1 MCGDIA
7 SVIVN
12 ISVDALDRTFDYLI
26 PERLRDSIQPGTPVL
41 IPFGRGDRQITGYV
55 VDLKKESKWD
65 QLKEIISIQEGE
77 VPVEGQ
83 LLSLAAW
90 IKEHYGSTMNEAIRT
105 VLPIRERVKSVE
117 EHWLNFVISPDEAE
131 IVAEKEEEKHH
142 VAKARLI
149 RGMLE
154 DGPLSTRV
162 AKERYKTT
170 KAVVDSLVQA
180 GVISVTSERIE
191 RRPEELADIF
201 DDDPGKEIA
210 LTDEQRNCVGT
221 FLSDYEKGERNT
233 YLLYGVTGSGK
244 TEVYMSILKKVIGEG
259 KQAVVLIP
267 EIALTHQTVERFA
280 RLFHDRVTVLH
291 SRMSAGERYD
301 QFMRAKEHE
310 VDIVVGPRSAL
321 FVPFDNLGLIIID
334 EEHDGSYR
342 SDKTPTYHARE
353 VALERAKRCGASVIL
368 GSATPSVESYKA
380 AMDGEYKLLRMN
392 ERATG
397 ALLPAV
403 HVVDLR
409 EELKAKNHSIFS
421 RLLKEK
427 IEDRL
432 RKGEQTMLFINRR
445 GYAGFVSCRSCGY
458 VLKCSH
464 CDVSLTEHGRKK
476 NPHLVC
482 HYCGHT
488 EPMPKT
494 CPSCGSPYIAAFGMG
509 TEQVCE
515 MITKEFPSA
524 RVLRMDADT
533 TKQKGGHERVLA
545 PFRKEQA
552 DILVGTQMIVKG
564 HDIPKVT
571 LVGAIAADLSMH
583 MSDYKSYENTFD
595 LLMQAGGRAGRN
607 ELPGEFVIQTYQ
619 PENYCIKAIE
629 RSDPDDFYQQELSF
643 RRVSGYPPY
652 RSMLKILISSES
664 REHVNM
670 LSEKLSQ
677 MIDEVISAGSV
688 RIGPAPDQLS
698 FIKDRHRMCLFV
710 KSEASCDID
719 RVIKTIDE
727 RTDKDPLMRDCFI
740 TYHRSPK

>member
-1 MCGDIA
+1 MSGDIA

-12 ISVDALDRTFDYLI
+12 ISVDALDKTFDYLI
-26 PERLRDSIQPGTPVL
+26 PAALKNDVKPGTPVL

-55 VDLKKESKWD
+55 VDIKNESKWEK
-65 QLKEIISIQEGE
+65 LKEIISIQEGE

-117 EHWLNFVISPDEAE
+117 EHWLNFVISPEEAE
-131 IVAEKEEEKHH
+131 KIAETEEEKHH

-149 RGMLE
+149 RGMLQ
-154 DGPLSTRV
+154 DGTLSSRV
-162 AKERYKTT
+162 AAERYKTT
-170 KAVVDSLVQA
+170 KAVIDSLVKA
-180 GVISVTSERIE
+180 GVISVTDERIE
-191 RRPEELADIF
+191 RRPEELNGIDASDT
-201 DDDPGKEIA
+201 GKYIE
-210 LTDEQRNCVGT
+210 LTEEQKSCVGA
-221 FLSDYEKGERNT
+221 FLEDYEKGINNT
-233 YLLYGVTGSGK
+233 YLLYGITGSGK
-244 TEVYMSILKKVIGEG
+244 TEVYMSILKKVIVDGR
-259 KQAVVLIP
+259 QAVVLIP

-280 RLFHDRVTVLH
+280 RLFGDRVTVLH

-301 QFMRAKEHE
+301 QFMRAKKHE

-321 FVPFDNLGLIIID
+321 FVPFDNLGLIVID
-334 EEHDGSYR
+334 EEHDGSYQ

-353 VALERAKRCGASVIL
+353 VAIERAKRCSASVIL
-368 GSATPSVESYKA
+368 GSATPSVESYLFAKE
-380 AMDGEYKLLRMN
+380 GKYKLLRMK

-397 ALLPAV
+397 AELPAV

-432 RKGEQTMLFINRR
+432 QKGEQTMLFINRR

-464 CDVSLTEHGRKK
+464 CDVSMTEHGRKK

-488 EPMPKT
+488 EPMPKK
-494 CPSCGSPYIAAFGMG
+494 CPSCGSPYIASFGMG

-515 MITKEFPSA
+515 IIAREFPTA

-533 TKQKGGHERVLA
+533 TRQKGGHERVLA

-583 MSDYKSYENTFD
+583 MSDYKSHELTFD
-595 LLMQAGGRAGRN
+595 LLMQAGGRAGRDA
-607 ELPGEFVIQTYQ
+607 LPGEFVIQTYQ
-619 PENYCIKAIE
+619 PENYCIKAIKND
-629 RSDPDDFYQQELSF
+629 DPDDFYEQELSF

-652 RSMLKILISSES
+652 KSMLKILISSPDK
-664 REHVNM
+664 EHVNT
-670 LSEKLSQ
+670 LGLKLAD
-677 MIDEVISAGSV
+677 MIDEVSSEV
-688 RIGPAPDQLS
+688 TSRIGPAPDLLS
-698 FIKDRHRMCLFV
+698 FIKDRHRMSLYV
-710 KSEASCDID
+710 KSDDPKDID
-719 RVIKTIDE
+719 NVIKTIDE
-727 RTDKDPLMRDCFI
+727 RTDTDPLMRDCFI
-740 TYHRSPK
+740 SYHRSPI